1 MKTLIFIYCFLVLQF
16 FSVVIIKADDFEQ
29 MAPVLD
35 TISSKGV
42 SSQENN
48 HAVTTD
54 KQDSAY
60 KAALELKIP
69 FTTRFFHD
77 FQKSDHLWS
86 EWINKEDESPWRN
99 VMKGFENMPKDV
111 FTPEGIEL
119 VQYRINRVNALSV
132 PGKPFTEGSGIPLMG
147 ILREAGV
154 LLGIIED
161 TSPEIKYSLGMIADV
176 EIVIYSVQAKV
187 IATIFKGTQRPGSYK
202 ITWNQRDDKGKKM
215 PYGDYIAEVRI
226 GTDRFVRK
234 RIVIN

>member
-1 MKTLIFIYCFLVLQF
+1 
-16 FSVVIIKADDFEQ
+16 
-29 MAPVLD
+29 
-35 TISSKGV
+35 
-42 SSQENN
+42 
-48 HAVTTD
+48 
-54 KQDSAY
+54 
-60 KAALELKIP
+60 
-69 FTTRFFHD
+69 
-77 FQKSDHLWS
+77 
-86 EWINKEDESPWRN
+86 
-99 VMKGFENMPKDV
+99 
-111 FTPEGIEL
+111 
-119 VQYRINRVNALSV
+119 
-132 PGKPFTEGSGIPLMG
+132 
-147 ILREAGV
+147 V